1 MHCQRNSV
9 TQARPACGRG
19 ETSEST
25 NMHSN
30 KFGSC
35 QVVNYL
41 IGSKTIAPTGDG
53 KGDSAMT
60 ILGKRRNAWKAAD
73 DGDVLQ

>member
-1 MHCQRNSV
+1 
-9 TQARPACGRG
+9 
-19 ETSEST
+19 
-25 NMHSN
+25 MHSN